1 MGNFMPPPPRPNMPP
16 GENNGMPF
24 GGTGMMPQKDQNIV
38 LNSSTHGDNSSE
50 KEVSYVG
57 DQSLKLLDKKFRE
70 NMAASDLEK

>member
-1 MGNFMPPPPRPNMPP
+1 
-16 GENNGMPF
+16 
-24 GGTGMMPQKDQNIV
+24 MMPQKDQNIV